1 MTVQQIQT
9 EQQTNPNF
17 VPAITERQI
26 GWLAYAE
33 KLPID
38 VCATDD
44 MRRGWLRALR
54 DSANAE
60 TGTSYAN

>member
-9 EQQTNPNF
+9 ERQANPNYA
-17 VPAITERQI
+17 PPISERQI

-60 TGTSYAN
+60 AGTVFN